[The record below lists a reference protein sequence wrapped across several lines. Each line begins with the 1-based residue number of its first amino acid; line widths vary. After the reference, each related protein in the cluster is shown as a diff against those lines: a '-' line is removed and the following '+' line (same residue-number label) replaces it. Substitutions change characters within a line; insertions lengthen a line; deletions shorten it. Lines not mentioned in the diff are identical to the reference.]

1 LGHEDAEAG
10 SLRVSRVSAFGGFIQ
25 LKAWTPRDSGPPSIC
40 HPPNTGTN
48 ELYGAGEPTIKTIAT
63 SRVAPE
69 KPRSPA
75 VERSCPEARAESRS
89 GAADT
94 TAGLVLRQLSVPAR
108 RRRPRRHP
116 ETLFERELVK
126 TRFPRRISLIGGEEL
141 GVRAVE
147 FLIEREDIHGPVNLC
162 APTPINQREL
172 MSILRAVLRKRVG
185 LPASKWMVEIGA
197 ALIKTDTELILKAA
211 GLFRSVCCRLV
222 SSSTFRIG
230 KLQPTTS
237 SAMEP
242 CACLPR
248 RTSDTTATQDS
259 LRTQAL

>member
-1 LGHEDAEAG
+1 
-10 SLRVSRVSAFGGFIQ
+10 
-25 LKAWTPRDSGPPSIC
+25 
-40 HPPNTGTN
+40 
-48 ELYGAGEPTIKTIAT
+48 
-63 SRVAPE
+63 
-69 KPRSPA
+69 
-75 VERSCPEARAESRS
+75 
-89 GAADT
+89 
-94 TAGLVLRQLSVPAR
+94 VLRQLSVPAR

-197 ALIKTDTELILKAA
+197 ALIKTDTELILKSRRVVPKRLLEAGFEFDFPDWKAA
-211 GLFRSVCCRLV
+211 ADDLISDGTLRL
-222 SSSTFRIG
+222 
-230 KLQPTTS
+230 P
-237 SAMEP
+237 AAANE
-242 CACLPR
+242 
-248 RTSDTTATQDS
+248 
-259 LRTQAL
+259 